1 MKLSTD
7 WDDFHNKLDQI
18 HPRFGTTMPL
28 PFDEISGHDPGTG
41 L

>member
-7 WDDFHNKLDQI
+7 WDDFRRKLEMI
-18 HPRFGTTMPL
+18 HPRVGDTMPL
-28 PFDEISGHDPGTG
+28 PFEWGDDSEGG